1 MKGIYKVFLFCE
13 TMCECAPR
21 LIHKTCFFFGRLLC
35 TFVFIFV
42 ARKTDD
48 RQRNDEEMIC
58 NFSNFSNLKI
68 FDFLQIITFY
78 VRKLLLKNHTFFIFS
93 VFFSNFFLTNAIYV
107 HFKFTRWKKHL
118 STPISN
124 NEKIEMKL
132 NRKMILFL
140 SRWGF
145 FSLFSI
151 ERERNGHLR
160 WLNVQD
166 WLVLNNVVL
175 PNKTTE
181 KIWTKKCEKSTSQ
194 SLTNKVFES
203 HAVRE
208 L

>member
-93 VFFSNFFLTNAIYV
+93 VFFPT
-107 HFKFTRWKKHL
+107 
-118 STPISN
+118 
-124 NEKIEMKL
+124 
-132 NRKMILFL
+132 
-140 SRWGF
+140 F
-145 FSLFSI
+145 FSQTQFTFT
-151 ERERNGHLR
+151 
-160 WLNVQD
+160 LNS
-166 WLVLNNVVL
+166 LVG
-175 PNKTTE
+175 KSTYQRRYQT
-181 KIWTKKCEKSTSQ
+181 TKKSKW
-194 SLTNKVFES
+194 N
-203 HAVRE
+203 
-208 L
+208 